1 MCEPNQKPTESELEG
16 SLSIAVGSDHPGY
29 EVKQAVVAVLKQL
42 GHRVTDMGTG
52 SPERCDYPDYAER
65 VAVAVSNGEADR
77 GVLICG
83 TGIGMSIVANKF
95 PGVRAAVVWDRYSTE
110 VSRSH
115 NDANVLC
122 LGARTNTPPTILD
135 LVTYWLTIAYEGGR
149 HDRRVEKIAD
159 IEARNFGASG
169 HD

>member
-1 MCEPNQKPTESELEG
+1 MCEPDQEPTEPQPEG
-16 SLSIAVGSDHPGY
+16 PLRIAVGSDHPGY
-29 EVKQAVVAVLKQL
+29 EVKGAVVALLQQL
-42 GHRVTDMGTG
+42 GHRVADMGTD
-52 SPERCDYPDYAER
+52 SPERCDYPDYGER
-65 VAVAVSNGEADR
+65 VAAAVSAGEADR

-122 LGARTNTPPTILD
+122 LGARTLAPEVLLD
-135 LVTYWLTIAYEGGR
+135 LLRYWLTMSFDGGR
-149 HDRRVEKIAD
+149 HTPRLRKVQD
-159 IEARNFGASG
+159 IEARNFGGAADG
-169 HD
+169 